1 MLDMHDNQVVCQGL
15 KRCRSGVK
23 RHQFQP
29 LAPKLTTFEC
39 DKEIGI
45 IINDF
50 SQIQLFSQSWPIILR
65 LQKLG
70 NT

>member
-1 MLDMHDNQVVCQGL
+1 MLGMHDNQVVYQGL
-15 KRCRSGVK
+15 KRCQSGVK

-50 SQIQLFSQSWPIILR
+50 SQIH
-65 LQKLG
+65 
-70 NT
+70 